1 MRGPLDL
8 QMNRAGSWL
17 HVCGFDGPKLDA
29 VKNACEELVLATGG
43 KVAFKVTTIGGGT
56 VALLDP
62 RREPV
67 GWSDR

>member
-17 HVCGFDGPKLDA
+17 HVSGFDGEKLEA
-29 VKNACEELVLATGG
+29 VKDACEELVRAMGG
-43 KVAFKVTTIGGGT
+43 RVAFKVTTIGGGT
-56 VALLDP
+56 VAHLDP